1 MVRKKLPKQ
10 ARNRLQIY
18 LTNQEYDSFVNLQKI
33 YDIKS
38 ISKMLRYMVRFVLD
52 CHEKNEDFQNYIFQY
67 VSKTEKVRENKQVD
81 EKINNYPSVKN
92 KIANAIEI
100 LENNEFIGDKKNTKV
115 PLVFQAVDK
124 VVEFFIKST
133 TSFYFLCKLINLY
146 YFPYMSFFFVR

>member
-81 EKINNYPSVKN
+81 EKINNYPFVKN

-100 LENNEFIGDKKNTKV
+100 LENNEFIGDKKKH
-115 PLVFQAVDK
+115 
-124 VVEFFIKST
+124 
-133 TSFYFLCKLINLY
+133 
-146 YFPYMSFFFVR
+146 